1 MHDLDSS
8 PLNGT
13 CWPDWDLHI
22 LPRMPE
28 VGDQRS
34 NDFQTTNIGCK
45 GTFTFQINGKL
56 RIKQNQ
62 PSITRSPCDPR
73 ISSHSL
79 DSSFQQIPWTTPRPA
94 RRWVFLMNTC
104 TIEALENQGIQPL
117 TIFEFVRSLIRSQW
131 TCYTLRHTSRT
142 LGKAINIYIYII
154 NEINKRRQ
162 WCHSNSLFLQTSNSL
177 KPSLDTVLGCAPT
190 RAHSG
195 GMELNHRR
203 SIRFSQARRPS

>member
-142 LGKAINIYIYII
+142 LGKAINIYIY
-154 NEINKRRQ
+154 NQ
-162 WCHSNSLFLQTSNSL
+162 WNQQKKTVMSFKFTLPSNFQQSQTLPRHSPWVCSYESA
-177 KPSLDTVLGCAPT
+177 LGGDGTQP
-190 RAHSG
+190 
-195 GMELNHRR
+195 
-203 SIRFSQARRPS
+203 